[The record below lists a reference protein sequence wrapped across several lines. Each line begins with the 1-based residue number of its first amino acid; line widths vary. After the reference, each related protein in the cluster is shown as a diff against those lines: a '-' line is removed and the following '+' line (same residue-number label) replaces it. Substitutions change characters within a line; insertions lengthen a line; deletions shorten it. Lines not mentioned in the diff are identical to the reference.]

1 LIGRAYRLGRD
12 VLFRFLDHDGWAI
25 ASHVTLA
32 ILLAI
37 FPFLIVVT
45 AFASFVGTVDV
56 AQETVALVFEGWP
69 PAIAEPFAKEV
80 ARVLTGRRGDLVTI
94 GLVLTLWVASSAV
107 EAMRAALVR
116 AYGVT
121 DPRSWWL
128 TRLQSMIF
136 VIIGAIG
143 LMMVAVAIVLW
154 PTVWGVITTYAPAL
168 SAMQEVFT
176 GLRYG
181 ATGFFL
187 IVTLTLAH
195 LWLPYGRRSTWRVL
209 PGVVFTILLWLSA
222 AVVFGIWL
230 SNFAD
235 YASTYAG
242 LGSIMAAIVF
252 LNLNAMVFV
261 LGCELNAVLAD
272 RRAARNELRGQDR
285 AAPAVATAGG
295 RTS

>member
-1 LIGRAYRLGRD
+1 MTLSLMGRAWRLARD
-12 VLFRFLDHDGWAI
+12 VVLRFITHDGWAI

-45 AFASFVGTVDV
+45 AFASFLGTVDV

-69 PAIAEPFAKEV
+69 AAVAEPLANEI

-121 DPRSWWL
+121 DPRPFWL
-128 TRLQSMIF
+128 TRVQSIIF
-136 VIIGAIG
+136 VLIGAIG
-143 LMMVAVAIVLW
+143 LMLVAIAIVLW
-154 PTVWGVITTYAPAL
+154 PTVWNILTAAL
-168 SAMQEVFT
+168 PWLTQMQGVFT

-181 ATGFFL
+181 ATGLFL

-195 LWLPYGRRSTWRVL
+195 LWLPYGRRSAKRVL
-209 PGVVFTILLWLSA
+209 PGVIFTILLWLTA
-222 AVVFGIWL
+222 AAIFGIWIA
-230 SNFAD
+230 NFAD

-252 LNLNAMVFV
+252 LNVNATVFV

-272 RRAARNELRGQDR
+272 RRAARSELRGEER
-285 AAPAVATAGG
+285 GTAAVVGG
-295 RTS
+295 P